1 MMETNRNYQN
11 CKLIRQEVDILLKEM
26 ATIFTNIGTDSTQEE
41 VAEAYRKESLLI
53 DEIAKLDP
61 AKAESL
67 RASY

>member
-1 MMETNRNYQN
+1 METNRNYQN

-53 DEIAKLDP
+53 DKIAELDP

>member
-1 MMETNRNYQN
+1 METNRNYQN

-41 VAEAYRKESLLI
+41 VAEAYKKEDLLI
-53 DEIAKLDP
+53 DKIDELDP
-61 AKAESL
+61 AKAQSL

>member
-1 MMETNRNYQN
+1 METNRNYQN

-41 VAEAYRKESLLI
+41 VAEAYRKEDLLI
-53 DEIAKLDP
+53 DKIAELDP
-61 AKAESL
+61 AKAQSL

>member
-1 MMETNRNYQN
+1 METNRNYQN

-41 VAEAYRKESLLI
+41 VAEAYKKENLLI
-53 DEIAKLDP
+53 DKIAELDP